1 MKKLNVVYDNEDA
14 ILKVKD
20 ESLII
25 NTFDDEIIK
34 IPYSNIKSYKYDDEN
49 EVVTINRYKGNSITF
64 GVKYDKV
71 LFMKLDNSSKYKIS
85 EPPRD
90 SSSGKKEQAKT
101 DSTSN
106 SSSKKNY
113 SLIYVVVFVVIVVI
127 GIVIFASDGKSEYLS
142 AKMKKCPNITLEQ
155 GLNNLKSFYNKYN
168 VDFYYKLKK
177 GKSSTGDEYMYL
189 YLYNMDT
196 VYDYNVY
203 IPLELNNG
211 NVSFNYVFS
220 NRIDDQSMV
229 GGAGTVEE
237 LLCGNYD

>member
-1 MKKLNVVYDNEDA
+1 MAKVEVIKTEEAGKPNYIFVSVI
-14 ILKVKD
+14 ILV
-20 ESLII
+20 I
-25 NTFDDEIIK
+25 
-34 IPYSNIKSYKYDDEN
+34 
-49 EVVTINRYKGNSITF
+49 
-64 GVKYDKV
+64 
-71 LFMKLDNSSKYKIS
+71 
-85 EPPRD
+85 
-90 SSSGKKEQAKT
+90 
-101 DSTSN
+101 
-106 SSSKKNY
+106 
-113 SLIYVVVFVVIVVI
+113 IVVI
-127 GIVIFASDGKSEYLS
+127 GIVIFLCDEKSDYLS